1 MGCAG
6 LGNQSFILDDGYS
19 VMHISAHDAK
29 LIYDETGENLS
40 GSTVVPEKVVRVNE
54 TDRYIIAEQELLDRD
69 GNPKKEYRY
78 WIEDKDNREIVGRN
92 MDYSEFEDKLV
103 ELSIE
108 DLELLDVDSFPSM
121 N

>member
-1 MGCAG
+1 M
-6 LGNQSFILDDGYS
+6 
-19 VMHISAHDAK
+19 
-29 LIYDETGENLS
+29 
-40 GSTVVPEKVVRVNE
+40 PEKVVRVNE